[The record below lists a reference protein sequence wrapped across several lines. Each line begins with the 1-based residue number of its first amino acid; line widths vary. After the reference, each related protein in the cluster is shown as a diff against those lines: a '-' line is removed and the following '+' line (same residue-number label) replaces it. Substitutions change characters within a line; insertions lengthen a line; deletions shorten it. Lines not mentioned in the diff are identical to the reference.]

1 MRAWILSAVVSS
13 VLGSGCVAYNACE
26 APVAN
31 PDETVA
37 VLKSGEIIYLERA
50 WTRHANNAIGQAAAA
65 AFRDAFSGTND
76 KADVGVVNGGDL
88 RSEGLCAPRTEIKG
102 AVLRG
107 MVHEVLLFDNVVY
120 AVNVTEEE
128 LLGALEHSVQ
138 NLVPLG
144 SNGENREI
152 TGPPARFLQVDGVT
166 FSADCSKPAGSRV
179 SDVKVN
185 GRALSSPPS
194 TTQMVRVA
202 MPKFILDGGDGYSM
216 FRGPGLDSNRKPEQ
230 AKRLGGTEGRLA
242 ADYMFRTYKNDSNPG
257 GPELSVEERVKF
269 VGCSS
274 PVAPR

>member
-1 MRAWILSAVVSS
+1 MRAWILSVSAAS
-13 VLGSGCVAYNACE
+13 ALGSGCVAYNSCE

-37 VLKSGEIIYLERA
+37 VLKSGEIIYLEKT

-65 AFRDAFSGTND
+65 AFRDAFSSTND

-88 RSEGLCAPRTEIKG
+88 RSEGLCAPRTQIKG
-102 AVLRG
+102 SVLRG

-128 LLGALEHSVQ
+128 LVKALEHSVAP
-138 NLVPLG
+138 LVPLG
-144 SNGENREI
+144 PKGENREI
-152 TGPPARFLQVDGVT
+152 TGAPARFLQVEGVT
-166 FSADCSKPAGSRV
+166 FTVDCGKPANSRV

-185 GRALSSPPS
+185 GRALASPASP
-194 TTQMVRVA
+194 TQMVRVA
-202 MPKFILDGGDGYSM
+202 MPKFIMDGGDSYTM
-216 FRGPGLDSNRKPEQ
+216 FEGPGLDASRKPEQ
-230 AKRLGGTEGRLA
+230 AKRLGGTEGRLTS
-242 ADYMFRTYKNDSNPG
+242 DYMFRTYKNDSNPG

-274 PVAPR
+274 PTPPR